1 MRGLDHVLCK
11 SVIIPALKALV
22 AMEKNS
28 SEGNLTSQ
36 VDEFTQNTFFL
47 ASREN
52 VNFVELKLQ
61 RTWELGPSGNRRF
74 WCMKW
79 FPWEITRWIVFV
91 HMASSESFF
100 KTPFRSH
107 LYNSTSVQLLTTS
120 CPFLLCPQQH
130 CTHTSMIVYATV
142 LCNYIFAHCSSP
154 LNQKISGYRECDLA
168 VQSPHWLN
176 VWL

>member
-61 RTWELGPSGNRRF
+61 RT
-74 WCMKW
+74 
-79 FPWEITRWIVFV
+79 
-91 HMASSESFF
+91 
-100 KTPFRSH
+100 
-107 LYNSTSVQLLTTS
+107 
-120 CPFLLCPQQH
+120 
-130 CTHTSMIVYATV
+130 
-142 LCNYIFAHCSSP
+142 
-154 LNQKISGYRECDLA
+154 
-168 VQSPHWLN
+168 
-176 VWL
+176 